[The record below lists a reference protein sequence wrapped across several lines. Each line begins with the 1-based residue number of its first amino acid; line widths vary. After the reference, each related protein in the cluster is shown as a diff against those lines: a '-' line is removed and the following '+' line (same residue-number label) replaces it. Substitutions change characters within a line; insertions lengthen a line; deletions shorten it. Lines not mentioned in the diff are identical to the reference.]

1 MNRPAWRRMV
11 CALVGALSLAGIASA
26 HDFWLE
32 PDSALANKGDE
43 LVLHLRMGER
53 LTTEEERPL
62 QKDRVYRFDLFG
74 NAAVRRDL
82 LAAGAEGQTPV
93 ARTRLESGAAL
104 VVMDRKPQAITI
116 EAAKFNEYLAEEGL
130 EAIVAQRARLGQS
143 DMSAREVYLRF
154 LKVLLQ
160 ERDPAAVTAN
170 TLYKRRVGE
179 RLEIL
184 LENDPGQLRPDGR
197 LKVKVL
203 FEDKP
208 LAGAKIFACR
218 RAKTEG
224 KGPMVLSATTS
235 PNGLAEFA
243 LDQSGLWMV
252 RLVHMRAEA
261 TSAKPDVN
269 APQWESFWAAYTF
282 AGRYASGAG
291 SPSPRSAATP

>member
-1 MNRPAWRRMV
+1 MNRLARWKGV
-11 CALVGALSLAGIASA
+11 CLLAGALFLVGVASA

-32 PDSALANKGDE
+32 PDSALGSKGEE

-62 QKDRVYRFDLFG
+62 QKDRIYRFDLFG

-82 LAAGAEGQTPV
+82 LATGSEGQTPV

-104 VVMDRKPQAITI
+104 VVMDRKPQSITI

-130 EAIVAQRARLGQS
+130 DAIVAQRARLGQS
-143 DMSAREVYLRF
+143 DTPAREIYLRF
-154 LKVLLQ
+154 LKVLIQ

-197 LKVKVL
+197 LTVKVL

-218 RAKTEG
+218 RAKIEG
-224 KGPMVLSATTS
+224 KTPTVLSATTS

-252 RLVHMRAEA
+252 RLVHMRAAA
-261 TSAKPDVN
+261 TGAKPDAN

-282 AGRYASGAG
+282 AGRYAQGAAT
-291 SPSPRSAATP
+291 PSPRPAATP